1 MMWRNRVLQRRFRK
15 MNCVKRV
22 GKLTD
27 EAKFAGIMLAY
38 MGIKFDWDK
47 DDIPSIRSINASNVM
62 CVVRKDGGK

>member
-1 MMWRNRVLQRRFRK
+1 MWRNRVLQRRFRK

-47 DDIPSIRSINASNVM
+47 LFDPIFVEKVMKIIR
-62 CVVRKDGGK
+62 GGAK